1 MWNEV
6 LTCCRSILVF
16 QLRWLV
22 GDLMGADFVV
32 VVVVVPTVV
41 VADVA
46 VNVDDVVET

>member
-1 MWNEV
+1 M

-32 VVVVVPTVV
+32 VVVVVVPTVV

-46 VNVDDVVET
+46 VNVVDVVET